1 MVADIARITYDPT
14 RQYRSLIYQQ
24 GRVTLEAD
32 NNEAAILASE
42 ALRLETLD
50 IIGPTGAIGDGF
62 KFYIDANSAGL
73 RKGIFYLGGWRLQLD
88 SDLLLP
94 TAQHEYG
101 DAVNRLIVL
110 LVTEQSV
117 SAVEDQALREV
128 ALGGPD
134 SAARTRLMLNL
145 LPIRIE
151 GDSCASGWEN
161 VVSGLKSK
169 GVTVDSGLQLHST
182 ARLKAGFETGPAT
195 KDPCTPTAAGGYL
208 GADNQMVRV
217 TVTSFTPGSG
227 QKGGS
232 GTLLW
237 GWNNA
242 SLLYRATATNPTTL
256 NLTTL
261 PVDQEHAPQAGQWVE
276 VLLTELDL
284 LHGDYIAQGQGF
296 VTWVT
301 SGYVAAGEPVTLNDP
316 LPVDYQNSK
325 TPLFLRL
332 WQAQVKFNDGEATP
346 LDDVSGINVTIDMNI
361 LPATDDNGLPLAA
374 ARPFWRFSVRPSTPT
389 SIYPE
394 RYALAP
400 QPPDG
405 PRQWVTDIAVVLQS
419 QGTILDC
426 RVPWPKADANCCCGI
441 TLDPAGVAALGGLQ
455 AVVDS
460 LAGSP
465 AVLSLRAGIYQL
477 KAPLTL
483 TDKNTGLIIEGC
495 SQGVMIE
502 ALAATNVDGA
512 PDLSAFALG
521 LVVLQGVN
529 RVILRQL
536 AFNIP
541 EVGGVPITSGNI
553 LQNVSIIFGIRIDSS
568 ETITIEDCILRGE
581 ARSEDTFGILVAA
594 LGSTRQITLR
604 NNQFIAT
611 GNSLNTAALMVIGS
625 GAQDSPAVDLW
636 EITDNEFGGL
646 GLVSFCIAQ
655 LGLINCSRNIV
666 RDCNGGFQFY
676 DVDLTSAN
684 GFTAYAMKQSAA
696 GENVQLGNAAYS
708 ALRPDFLVDT
718 INKFSPIFTKL
729 TPTKSVKLSA
739 VATRALKQ
747 QASSSGLNVYNTMI
761 AANTV
766 VAGAANAEK
775 AADVAPPKAFQVD
788 PKTFDQ
794 LNKASVT
801 AEAYEQ
807 DITPALR
814 FDDNEITLT
823 GASPAAG
830 IALGMSFD
838 ELGSVMV
845 TGNRVVVPDAT
856 TSPCTLI
863 GPFAAVVTGNMF
875 WQKAVQP
882 DGQTGQFALIL
893 LAGSTGIM
901 ASGNVTVFAEL
912 IAPARPAQASTATWD
927 FLNTV
932 AV

>member
-62 KFYIDANSAGL
+62 KFYTGSNSAGL

-94 TAQHEYG
+94 PAQSEFGY
-101 DAVNRLIVL
+101 AINRVIVL

-117 SAVEDQALREV
+117 CAVEDQALREV

-134 SAARTRLMLNL
+134 SAARTRLMLNVIPL
-145 LPIRIE
+145 ELPLGTE
-151 GDSCASGWEN
+151 GSCAGGWER
-161 VVSGLKSK
+161 VVGGLKGE

-182 ARLKAGFETGPAT
+182 ARLQAGFEQGPNS

-217 TVTSFTPGSG
+217 TVTSFTPGAG

-242 SLLYRATATNPTTL
+242 SLLYRATATNATTL
-256 NLTTL
+256 NLSTL

-301 SGYVAAGEPVTLNDP
+301 SGYVAAGDPVTLNDA
-316 LPVDYQNSK
+316 LPADYQNA
-325 TPLFLRL
+325 THPLFLRL
-332 WQAQVKFNDGEATP
+332 WQGQVKFNDGQATP

-361 LPATDDNGLPLAA
+361 LPDTDENGRPILA
-374 ARPFWRFSVRPSTPT
+374 ARPFWQFSVRPSTPT

-405 PRQWVTDIAVVLQS
+405 PRQWITDIAVQLES
-419 QGTILDC
+419 AGTIIDC

-465 AVLSLRAGIYQL
+465 AVLSLRIGNYQL
-477 KAPLTL
+477 SAPLKL
-483 TDKNTGLIIEGC
+483 TDKHQGLTIEGC
-495 SQGVMIE
+495 TAGVFVTTH
-502 ALAATNVDGA
+502 ADTHSDGA
-512 PDLSAFALG
+512 PVDLSAFRQG
-521 LVVLQGVN
+521 LVVLDGAVGVT
-529 RVILRQL
+529 LRQL
-536 AFNIP
+536 IFEVP
-541 EVGGVPITSGNI
+541 EVGLSAELPGVGST
-553 LQNVSIIFGIRIDSS
+553 LFGIRIDSA
-568 ETITIEDCILRGE
+568 EAVTIEDCTISALVSGE
-581 ARSEDTFGILVAA
+581 YAIGALILV
-594 LGSTRQITLR
+594 LGSSAPTTLR
-604 NNQFIAT
+604 RSRFQSAGGKDSAMFGVLAFVGGDQNM
-611 GNSLNTAALMVIGS
+611 AAMD
-625 GAQDSPAVDLW
+625 QW
-636 EITDNEFGGL
+636 EITENYFTGL
-646 GLVSFCIAQ
+646 TVAVLAFAQ
-655 LGLINCSRNIV
+655 LGLLRCCNNVV
-666 RDCNGGFQFY
+666 RESQGGFLFY
-676 DVDLTSAN
+676 DVDLTSVS
-684 GFTAYAMKQSAA
+684 GFTAYAMKQTDGANA
-696 GENVQLGNAAYS
+696 QLGNAAY
-708 ALRPDFLVDT
+708 AAMRPDRLVDT
-718 INKFSPIFTKL
+718 VNKFSPIFASLAPGK
-729 TPTKSVKLSA
+729 TPKLSS
-739 VATRALKQ
+739 VATRALKS
-747 QASSSGLNVYNTMI
+747 QADSSGLTAYQAMTASSTDSEVTNQAV
-761 AANTV
+761 AATNRVT
-766 VAGAANAEK
+766 
-775 AADVAPPKAFQVD
+775 VD
-788 PKTFDQ
+788 PKVFDQ
-794 LNKASVT
+794 INKISIA
-801 AEAYEQ
+801 AEPFEQ

-814 FDDNEITLT
+814 FEDNEITLT
-823 GASPAAG
+823 TGPIGGGAG
-830 IALGMSFD
+830 IAAVMSFE

-845 TGNRVVVPDAT
+845 SGNRVVVPDAT
-856 TSPCTLI
+856 IVACALM

-882 DGQTGQFALIL
+882 DGAQGEFALIL

>member
-62 KFYIDANSAGL
+62 QFYVDANSAFL
-73 RKGIFYLGGWRLQLD
+73 RKGIFYLGGWRLQRD
-88 SDLLLP
+88 EDLPLP
-94 TAQHEYG
+94 PVSGFNTYAI
-101 DAVNRLIVL
+101 NRVIVL

-117 SAVEDQALREV
+117 SAVEDRALREV

-134 SAARTRLMLNL
+134 SAARTRLMLNAIPL
-145 LPIRIE
+145 QLPL
-151 GDSCASGWEN
+151 GTDGSCAGGWER
-161 VVSGLKSK
+161 VVGGLKGE
-169 GVTVDSGLQLHST
+169 GVTVDGGLQLHST
-182 ARLKAGFETGPAT
+182 ARLQAGFEPGHSS

-217 TVTSFTPGSG
+217 TVTSFTPGAG

-301 SGYVAAGEPVTLNDP
+301 SGYVAAGDPVTLNDA
-316 LPVDYQNSK
+316 LPADYQNAK
-325 TPLFLRL
+325 HPLFLRL
-332 WQAQVKFNDGEATP
+332 WQGQVKFNDGEATP

-361 LPATDDNGLPLAA
+361 LPETDENGLPLLA

-405 PRQWVTDIAVVLQS
+405 PRQWITDIAVQLES
-419 QGTILDC
+419 AGKIIDC

-441 TLDPAGVAALGGLQ
+441 TLDPAGVDALGGLQ

-465 AVLSLRAGIYQL
+465 AVLSLRTGIYKL
-477 KAPLTL
+477 KAPLKL
-483 TDKNTGLIIEGC
+483 TDKHERLTIEGC
-495 SQGVMIE
+495 TAGVFIS
-502 ALAATNVDGA
+502 AHASTNVDGA
-512 PDLSAFALG
+512 PEDLTAFRQG
-521 LVVLQGVN
+521 LVVLDGASG
-529 RVILRQL
+529 ITLRQL
-536 AFNIP
+536 IFEVP
-541 EVGGVPITSGNI
+541 EVGISAELKGVGST
-553 LQNVSIIFGIRIDSS
+553 LFGIRIDSA
-568 ETITIEDCILRGE
+568 EGVTIEDCIIRALVSGE
-581 ARSEDTFGILVAA
+581 YAIGALILV
-594 LGSTRQITLR
+594 LGSSALTTLR
-604 NNQFIAT
+604 RNRFQSAGGKDSAMFGVMAFVGGNQ
-611 GNSLNTAALMVIGS
+611 NMAAMD
-625 GAQDSPAVDLW
+625 QW
-636 EITDNEFGGL
+636 EITENYFSGLTVAVLAFAQIGLLRCSDN
-646 GLVSFCIAQ
+646 V
-655 LGLINCSRNIV
+655 V
-666 RDCNGGFQFY
+666 RESQGGFLFW
-676 DVDLTSAN
+676 DVDLTSVS
-684 GFTAYAMKQSAA
+684 GFTAYAMKQSDGANA
-696 GENVQLGNAAYS
+696 QLGNAAY
-708 ALRPDFLVDT
+708 AAMRPDMLVDT
-718 INKFSPIFTKL
+718 VNKFSPVFAGLAPGK
-729 TPTKSVKLSA
+729 TPKLSA
-739 VATRALKQ
+739 VATRALKA
-747 QASSSGLNVYNTMI
+747 QADSSGLSAYKAMT
-761 AANTV
+761 ANIVESEVT
-766 VAGAANAEK
+766 NK
-775 AADVAPPKAFQVD
+775 AAAAPANPVTVD
-788 PKTFDQ
+788 PKVFDQ
-794 LNKASVT
+794 INKISIA
-801 AEAYEQ
+801 AEPFEQ

-814 FDDNEITLT
+814 FEDNEITLT
-823 GASPAAG
+823 SGAIGGGPG
-830 IALGMSFD
+830 IAAIMSFE

-845 TGNRVVVPDAT
+845 SGNRVVVPDAT
-856 TSPCTLI
+856 TVACALM

-882 DGQTGQFALIL
+882 DGATGEFALIL